1 MMSEKTAEPARLS
14 RSICMGW
21 GLGTLGPVTV
31 LTASNVLLLRYLTDH
46 VGIAAALASSL
57 IAFSKL
63 LDAFLDPTMGWLS
76 DRTRSRMGR
85 RRPYLLIGGVLLA
98 MAVVGLF
105 TVPEIADYDLR
116 ALYVGGVLVFYALA
130 YTVFNIPYLSM
141 PAEMTTNY
149 HERSYIMSF
158 RVYAVGLSTI
168 AASVLGPMVLSALGG
183 GADAYAK
190 MALVFVPLIL
200 VSALICFRSTRDAP
214 FTAKQEAS
222 HFPVMYQIKSVISN
236 KPFLVLIV
244 IKFLTL
250 MALGVQAVF
259 AFFFTYVLKVSDV
272 YLGQYFLCSSLAMI
286 LSQPLWL
293 RLSRWTGSKRNT
305 YIIALVLSLPAYLS
319 WLVAEPGQPIVYI
332 FLRAIVV
339 GAAGGGAILMGQ
351 SLLPDTMEYDYLR
364 TGLRREGLFAGFY
377 TTVEKLSG
385 AIGIAVVGAIL
396 SSAGYVQSMG
406 SSVKQ
411 PQSAI
416 DAIYLIM
423 CFLPALISVLGI
435 VALLFYRLTE
445 TRLKA
450 TTLLS
455 PDPAPIAMPTIDGDD
470 FPVLKTT

>member
-1 MMSEKTAEPARLS
+1 
-14 RSICMGW
+14 
-21 GLGTLGPVTV
+21 
-31 LTASNVLLLRYLTDH
+31 
-46 VGIAAALASSL
+46 
-57 IAFSKL
+57 
-63 LDAFLDPTMGWLS
+63 
-76 DRTRSRMGR
+76 
-85 RRPYLLIGGVLLA
+85 
-98 MAVVGLF
+98 
-105 TVPEIADYDLR
+105 
-116 ALYVGGVLVFYALA
+116 
-130 YTVFNIPYLSM
+130 
-141 PAEMTTNY
+141 
-149 HERSYIMSF
+149 
-158 RVYAVGLSTI
+158 
-168 AASVLGPMVLSALGG
+168 
-183 GADAYAK
+183 
-190 MALVFVPLIL
+190 
-200 VSALICFRSTRDAP
+200 
-214 FTAKQEAS
+214 
-222 HFPVMYQIKSVISN
+222 VISN